1 MTNAPNSLRC
11 RLMLAGACGLAL
23 SSMATT
29 VARADASTA
38 QVNLGAGQAT
48 AEQSESVIVRA
59 QKRLLKEKNASSAV
73 TELGERQI
81 QTTGVS
87 GSTATLLRQAPSVYV
102 YQQGTGDNAPELT
115 VRGIRGLEVA
125 QTLDGVPIQDLE
137 APGSFYLAN
146 NLGAVV
152 TLPQIAGVSIYP
164 GVAYPDKNTFGTIGG
179 TIAYDSKRP
188 TNDFYIDL
196 DGSAGSFGTYREG
209 FELNTGAVDSAF
221 GTGDNAFKLL
231 ANYQNLQSQGF
242 VDGTPIRENE
252 FEFAVDKPYNDGQS
266 KVQFTVLY
274 NTANGLIENEPV
286 PLPYLQKYGMY
297 SNYPTNDNFARET
310 NDYLTVILKDE
321 TYINDYITAGA
332 SFFYLHN
339 DNRLEDYSSILLETP
354 GGVPNFLTVDGA
366 GPFINNPGGFGE
378 GGLYGPPVP
387 APEGIFAGGYGGY
400 FYDPHGNPYNPYKL
414 YPIGS
419 KACPAAFANNN
430 YGGAAYAPCGLNDQ
444 ITGGSS
450 DTYGI
455 QPKVVI
461 TPPDIFGI
469 SQTIKVG
476 GVAAKES
483 SPTGYAYLGGTPNSD
498 SPANLASDELG
509 GTQRT
514 IYQGYAQDKIDFL
527 DNTLHVTPGV
537 TLEGTK
543 SSLVNPYEFGS
554 HLSPAYGP
562 NGIRNA
568 NSPCQA
574 TYTCSIDQYGYFKA
588 TKWDR
593 EWLPFANVTYDFD
606 KLVPVLKGL
615 QAYGSFGTSALFA
628 PVTDFGPNTAGPP
641 PYASIVH
648 LYEGGLVYTTPTLFV
663 RANYFYQKVDRDF
676 GFFEFQ
682 SGPQN
687 GLTDYNNDGERET
700 KGVEGTVTWQVTPD
714 IQLFGNA
721 SHILAKYL
729 ASDSAFTTVAEDQ
742 YGTAFKGAP
751 ETGVPDWVSTFGVD
765 YGHKSTLVDND
776 AVNVRFS
783 GTYTGH
789 QFTTYDLG
797 GTAYLDVPNYPGLA
811 PLNFN
816 GCPGYKGGTTTGS
829 CLAYTRYNQITGA
842 TVYDPNGGQ
851 NPFVVFNLDLNYKLP
866 TPQLPVMKSI
876 TFDLNVANLFNEH
889 FFQYFYKQ
897 IPPASCGTI
906 KSGPFAGLAANNYS
920 CTPEFADGI
929 PGQPLSLFLTVT
941 ARF

>member
-1 MTNAPNSLRC
+1 
-11 RLMLAGACGLAL
+11 MLAGACGLAL

-38 QVNLGAGQAT
+38 QVNLGAGQSS

-73 TELGERQI
+73 TELGAQQI
-81 QTTGVS
+81 ATTGVS

-188 TNDFYIDL
+188 SNDFYLDL

-209 FELNTGAVDSAF
+209 FELNSGAVDSAF
-221 GTGDNAFKLL
+221 GTGDNAFKVL
-231 ANYQNLQSQGF
+231 ANYQNLQSRGF

-266 KVQFTVLY
+266 KVQATVLY

-286 PLPYLQKYGMY
+286 PVPYLQKYGFF

-310 NDYLTVILKDE
+310 NDYLTLILKDE

-332 SFFYLHN
+332 AVFYLHN
-339 DNRLEDYSSILLETP
+339 DNRLEDYSNILLDTP
-354 GGVPNFLTVDGA
+354 GGVPNFLTVNGA

-378 GGLYGPPVP
+378 GGLYGPPEP
-387 APEGIFAGGYGGY
+387 PPFGIFGGGYGGY
-400 FYDPHGNPYNPYKL
+400 FYGVPGNTYNPAKY
-414 YPIGS
+414 YNS
-419 KACPAAFANNN
+419 KYCPTAFLNAN
-430 YGGAAYAPCGLNDQ
+430 YGGVYGNSPCGLNDQ

-483 SPTGYAYLGGTPNSD
+483 SPTGYAYLGGAPNSD
-498 SPANLASDELG
+498 SPSNLTSDLLG

-514 IYQGYAQDKIDFL
+514 IYQGYAQDKIAFL
-527 DNTLHVTPGV
+527 DNTLAITPGV

-543 SSLVNPYEFGS
+543 SSLINPYTFGS
-554 HLSPAYGP
+554 RLAPAYGP
-562 NGIRNA
+562 NGAFSGLGTASN
-568 NSPCQA
+568 
-574 TYTCSIDQYGYFKA
+574 IDQYGYYKA
-588 TKWDR
+588 VKWDR

-606 KLVPVLKGL
+606 KIAPVLKGA
-615 QAYGSFGTSALFA
+615 QVYASYGTSALFA
-628 PVTDFGPNTAGPP
+628 PTTDFGPNTAGPP
-641 PYASIVH
+641 PGASLVH
-648 LYEGGLVYTTPTLFV
+648 LYEAGALYTTSTLLV

-676 GFFEFQ
+676 GFFSFQ

-687 GLTDYNNDGERET
+687 GLSDYNNDGLRET

-714 IQLFGNA
+714 VQLFGNA

-751 ETGVPDWVSTFGVD
+751 ETGVPDWISTFGVD
-765 YGHKSTLVDND
+765 YGHKSGLVDND

-789 QFTTYDLG
+789 QATTYDLG
-797 GTAYLDVPNYPGLA
+797 GTAYLNEPNYPGLL

-816 GCPGYKGGTTTGS
+816 GCPGYKGGTTVGS
-829 CLAYTRYNQITGA
+829 CEAYTRYNQLTGA
-842 TVYDPNGGQ
+842 TVYDPHGGLA
-851 NPFVVFNLDLNYKLP
+851 PFVVFNLDVNYKLP
-866 TPQLPVMKSI
+866 TPQLPVLKSV
-876 TFDLNVANLFNEH
+876 TFDANVVNLFNKQ
-889 FFQYFYKQ
+889 FYQYFYKQ
-897 IPPASCGTI
+897 IPPAACGTI
-906 KSGPFAGLAANNYS
+906 KSGPFIGLQANNYS

-929 PGQPLSLFLTVT
+929 PGQPLSVFFTVT

>member
-1 MTNAPNSLRC
+1 MTIAPKSFRH

-23 SSMATT
+23 CSVGTT

-38 QVNLGAGQAT
+38 QVNLGVGQA
-48 AEQSESVIVRA
+48 AEQSESVVVRA
-59 QKRLLKEKNASSAV
+59 QKRLLKEKNAPSAV
-73 TELGERQI
+73 TELGAAQI
-81 QTTGVS
+81 QSTGIA
-87 GSTATLLRQAPSVYV
+87 GSTAELLRQAPSVYV
-102 YQQGTGDNAPELT
+102 YQQGIGDNAPELT

-152 TLPQIAGVSIYP
+152 TINQIAGVHLYP
-164 GVAYPDKNTFGTIGG
+164 GVAYPSENTFGTIGG

-188 TNDFYIDL
+188 DNDFHVDL

-209 FELNTGAVDSAF
+209 FTLNSGALDSGL
-221 GTGDNAFKLL
+221 GTGDDAIKFL
-231 ANYQNLQSQGF
+231 ADYQNLQTQGYI
-242 VDGTPIRENE
+242 DGTPNRENE
-252 FEFAVDKPYNDGQS
+252 FEFAMDKPYDDGQS
-266 KVQFTVLY
+266 KFQATVLY

-286 PLPYLQKYGMY
+286 PIPYLNKYGLF
-297 SNYPTNDNFARET
+297 SNYPTNDNFARQT
-310 NDYLTVILKDE
+310 NDYLTLILKDE
-321 TYINDYITAGA
+321 TYINDYLTVGA

-339 DNRLEDYSSILLETP
+339 DNRLEDYSNILLDTP

-387 APEGIFAGGYGGY
+387 PPFGIFGGGYGGY
-400 FYDPHGNPYNPYKL
+400 FYGVPGNTYNPAQYYNNKD
-414 YPIGS
+414 
-419 KACPAAFANNN
+419 CPASFVNAY
-430 YGGAAYAPCGLNDQ
+430 YGVAGASPCGLNDQ

-455 QPKVVI
+455 RPTMII

-469 SQTIKVG
+469 GQLIKIG
-476 GVAAKES
+476 GIAAKES
-483 SPTGYAYLGGTPNSD
+483 SPTGFAYLGGEPNSD
-498 SPANLASDELG
+498 SPSNLTSDELG
-509 GTQRT
+509 GTERT
-514 IYQGYAQDKIDFL
+514 IYQGYAQDKIDLL
-527 DNTLHVTPGV
+527 DNTLHFTPGV

-554 HLSPAYGP
+554 RAAPAYGP
-562 NGIRNA
+562 NGAFSGLGCGCN
-568 NSPCQA
+568 
-574 TYTCSIDQYGYFKA
+574 IDQYGYYKS
-588 TKWDR
+588 TKFDR
-593 EWLPFANVTYDFD
+593 DWLPFANVTYDFD
-606 KLVPVLKGL
+606 KLVPVLTGL

-628 PVTDFGPNTAGPP
+628 PVGDFSPNAAGAPP
-641 PYASIVH
+641 GASIVH
-648 LYEGGLVYTTPTLFV
+648 LYEGGLIYTRSNLFL
-663 RANYFYQKVDRDF
+663 RADYFYQKVDRDF

-687 GLTDYNNDGERET
+687 GLTDYNNDGQRET
-700 KGVEGTVTWQVTPD
+700 KGVEATAQWQVTPD
-714 IQLFGNA
+714 IQLFANV

-729 ASDSAFTTVAEDQ
+729 TSDAAFTTVAEDQ

-751 ETGVPDWVSTFGVD
+751 ETGVPDWISTFGVD

-776 AVNVRFS
+776 AVNVRFG

-789 QFTTYDLG
+789 QYTTYDLG
-797 GTAYLDVPNYPGLA
+797 GTAYLNTPNYPGLA

-816 GCPGYKGGTTTGS
+816 GCPGYLGGTTVGPCS
-829 CLAYTRYNQITGA
+829 AYTRYNQLTGA

-876 TFDLNVANLFNEH
+876 TFDVNIQNLFNAH
-889 FFQYFYKQ
+889 FYQYFYKQ
-897 IPPASCGTI
+897 IPPASCGLI
-906 KSGPFAGLAANNYS
+906 KSGPFIGLQANNYS

-929 PGQPLSLFLTVT
+929 PGQPFSTFFTVT